1 MKLELSEIYNQYLSE
16 IESDNKSKYQEKN
29 PGKYYRASSAG
40 HCFKKHWFAMN
51 GYEGKE
57 MDEKSRRL
65 LRLGTIVHE
74 DIEKAIN
81 WYSSFNLGKDKSDK
95 RPNLYSDD
103 YFIDFNTEYEV
114 LIEELNVMGSSDIV
128 AISNSSVH
136 DIDEASAC
144 VIDIKTTHS
153 YKWKM
158 MFGRNKEPK
167 PSRMYELQLGTYAL
181 GVCNQENIK
190 PEDISMYLVYYKKDD
205 SLMKPVEVNNVWMD
219 NAAEY
224 WFTLNETLDMVK
236 EEADL
241 PRDTLNVPIEQW
253 ECRYCQFEPI
263 CN

>member
-1 MKLELSEIYNQYLSE
+1 LLKLELLDIYNQYLSE

-40 HCFKKHWFAMN
+40 HCFKKHWYAIN

-57 MDEKSRRL
+57 MDEKSKRL

-81 WYSSFNLGKDKSDK
+81 WYSNQLSGDVSVFEYDVNLH
-95 RPNLYSDD
+95 
-103 YFIDFNTEYEV
+103 TEYEI
-114 LIEELNVMGSSDIV
+114 LIKELNVMGSSDIV
-128 AISNSSVH
+128 VVDS
-136 DIDEASAC
+136 EKKAC
-144 VIDIKTTHS
+144 VLDIKTTHS

-158 MFGRNKEPK
+158 MFGRNREPK
-167 PSRMYELQLGTYAL
+167 PSSMYELQLGTYAL
-181 GVCNQENIK
+181 GVCHQENIK

-205 SLMKPVEVNNVWMD
+205 SLMRPVEVNNVWMD

-224 WFTLNETLDMVK
+224 WLTLKEVLDMVK

-241 PRDTLNVPIEQW
+241 PRDSLNVPVEQW

>member
-1 MKLELSEIYNQYLSE
+1 MKLELLDIYNQYLSE
-16 IESDNKSKYQEKN
+16 IESDNKSKYEEKN

-40 HCFKKHWFAMN
+40 HCFKKHWYSIN
-51 GYEGKE
+51 GYLGKE
-57 MDEKSRRL
+57 IDEKSKRL

-81 WYSSFNLGKDKSDK
+81 WYSNQLSGDVSVFEYDVN
-95 RPNLYSDD
+95 
-103 YFIDFNTEYEV
+103 FHTEYEII
-114 LIEELNVMGSSDIV
+114 IEELGVMGSSDIV
-128 AISNSSVH
+128 VVDN
-136 DIDEASAC
+136 EKKAC
-144 VIDIKTTHS
+144 VLDIKTTHS

-167 PSRMYELQLGTYAL
+167 PSRMYELQLGTYAM
-181 GVCNQENIK
+181 GVCNQENIQ

-205 SLMKPVEVNNVWMD
+205 SLMRPVEVNNVWMD

-241 PRDTLNVPIEQW
+241 PRDTLNVPVEQW

>member
-1 MKLELSEIYNQYLSE
+1 MKLELLDIYNKYLSE

-40 HCFKKHWFAMN
+40 HCFKKHWYAIN

-57 MDEKSRRL
+57 MDEKSKRL

-81 WYSSFNLGKDKSDK
+81 WYSSQLSGDVSVFEYDVNLH
-95 RPNLYSDD
+95 
-103 YFIDFNTEYEV
+103 TEYEI
-114 LIEELNVMGSSDIV
+114 LIKELNVMGSSDIV
-128 AISNSSVH
+128 VVDN
-136 DIDEASAC
+136 EKKAC
-144 VIDIKTTHS
+144 VLDIKTTHS

-158 MFGRNKEPK
+158 MFGRNREPK
-167 PSRMYELQLGTYAL
+167 PSSMYELQLGTYAL
-181 GVCNQENIK
+181 GVCHQENIK

-205 SLMKPVEVNNVWMD
+205 SLMRPVEVNNVWMD

-224 WFTLNETLDMVK
+224 WLTLKEVLDMVK

-241 PRDTLNVPIEQW
+241 PRDTLNVPVEQW

>member
-1 MKLELSEIYNQYLSE
+1 MKLELLDIYNQYLSE

-40 HCFKKHWFAMN
+40 HCFKKHWYAIN

-57 MDEKSRRL
+57 MDEKSKRL

-74 DIEKAIN
+74 HIEKAIN
-81 WYSSFNLGKDKSDK
+81 WYSSQLSGDVSVFEYDVNLH
-95 RPNLYSDD
+95 
-103 YFIDFNTEYEV
+103 TEYEI
-114 LIEELNVMGSSDIV
+114 LIKELNVMGSSDIV
-128 AISNSSVH
+128 VVDN
-136 DIDEASAC
+136 EKKAC
-144 VIDIKTTHS
+144 VLDIKTTHS

-158 MFGRNKEPK
+158 MFGRNREPK
-167 PSRMYELQLGTYAL
+167 PSSMYELQLGTYAL
-181 GVCNQENIK
+181 GVCHQENIK

-205 SLMKPVEVNNVWMD
+205 SLMRPVEVNNVWMD

-224 WFTLNETLDMVK
+224 WLTLKEVLDMVK

-241 PRDTLNVPIEQW
+241 PRDSLNGPVEQW

>member
-1 MKLELSEIYNQYLSE
+1 MKLELTDIYNQYLSE
-16 IESDNKSKYQEKN
+16 IESDNKSKYEKKN
-29 PGKYYRASSAG
+29 PGLYYRASSAG
-40 HCFKKHWFAMN
+40 SCFKKHWFAIN

-57 MDEKSRRL
+57 LDEKSKRL

-81 WYSSFNLGKDKSDK
+81 WYSNQLSKNVSSLTPEYDVHFH
-95 RPNLYSDD
+95 
-103 YFIDFNTEYEV
+103 TEYEII
-114 LIEELNVMGSSDIV
+114 IEELGVMGSSDIV
-128 AISNSSVH
+128 VVDSDNK
-136 DIDEASAC
+136 AC
-144 VIDIKTTHS
+144 VLDVKTTHS

-167 PSRMYELQLGTYAL
+167 PSRMYELQLGTYAI
-181 GVCNQENIK
+181 GVCNQEDIK
-190 PEDISMYLVYYKKDD
+190 PEDISMYLIYYKKDD
-205 SLMKPVEVNNVWMD
+205 SVMKPVEVNNVWMD

-236 EEADL
+236 EESDL

-253 ECRYCQFEPI
+253 ECKYCQFEQI